1 MSTDPGTA
9 RGAHATTGAVARR
22 ARRRTLL
29 RGLATVL
36 AACCAAP
43 TAHAQTWPARAIT
56 IVSPYPAGGIT
67 DILSRTVAEGL
78 AKALGQSVVVENRVG
93 AGGAIAM
100 STVARAAPDGYTLVM
115 GGSAVSTVIPAL
127 NPAVSYHPLKDFE
140 PVAYVAA
147 LPIVLVAH
155 PSIPA
160 KTLDEFVA
168 YVRANAD
175 KLNCAHH
182 GPGTGTHL
190 ACLQFA
196 RKLGVSVAD
205 VPYKGAPQ
213 VNLDLL
219 ANRVQFYFGTLP
231 TELGYIRNSQLRAYG
246 IASSTR
252 APSAPEIPTLSEQG
266 LDGMN
271 LDSWNALYAPAG
283 TPKAIV
289 ERLNAEVVRIL
300 DTPEMRRRIEATGSV
315 VRTSSAEQLGK
326 LTRDEYEQYR
336 RLAAETNIKL
346 N

>member
-219 ANRVQFYFGTLP
+219 ANRVQFYFGTPSSP
-231 TELGYIRNSQLRAYG
+231 TA
-246 IASSTR
+246 R
-252 APSAPEIPTLSEQG
+252 APGSTGSESPPIRPTSARVAQSSYPVVALRRSRRSPAPTCF
-266 LDGMN
+266 
-271 LDSWNALYAPAG
+271 G
-283 TPKAIV
+283 TPDACST
-289 ERLNAEVVRIL
+289 NA
-300 DTPEMRRRIEATGSV
+300 
-315 VRTSSAEQLGK
+315 
-326 LTRDEYEQYR
+326 
-336 RLAAETNIKL
+336 
-346 N
+346 